1 MKARNKR
8 HASYIQTLVYYDG
21 PVLALLQDRQGNNV
35 VAFAVPDEIEGFDEP
50 FIAKS
55 TSPKLLSDYLRQ
67 RIDLSYLMRERR
79 GGEPYL
85 FDWAKFENE
94 VQLVPAETV
103 VEDVAN
109 LLPSP
114 GFFARNHTEQFKGI
128 KLSVL
133 ASHTYRIDGRWSA
146 NDFSRFYAKLDD
158 LYSLFSY
165 LDEVRDATGPLAQK
179 LVEKIAKYPWQR
191 GGSYLGFF
199 RDIAAE
205 SKEDYPLQV
214 SKIKYASPGVIEVK
228 GVYSSLAQIDALVGI
243 FDANKADLS
252 SLYRELH
259 GILERDSVLGTGD
272 QDFSNSATAKMA
284 VERADKLLVGLSV
297 SDPNAVKE
305 ACQNHFVPY
314 AKIALAIYR
323 RGEEFHRFHA
333 EGRMRLPS
341 EFSSSGR

>member
-1 MKARNKR
+1 M
-8 HASYIQTLVYYDG
+8 YYDG
-21 PVLALLQDRQGNNV
+21 PILALLQDRQGNNI
-35 VAFAVPDEIEGFDEP
+35 VAFAVSDEVEGFDEP

-79 GGEPYL
+79 GGEPYM
-85 FDWAKFENE
+85 FDWAKFEDE
-94 VQLVPAETV
+94 VQLIPAEAV
-103 VEDVAN
+103 VENVSE

-128 KLSVL
+128 KVSSLT
-133 ASHTYRIDGRWSA
+133 SHSYRIDGRWSA

-165 LDEVRDATGPLAQK
+165 LGEVRDASGPLAQN

-199 RDIAAE
+199 KDIAAGA
-205 SKEDYPLQV
+205 KEDYPLQV

-228 GVYSSLAQIDALVGI
+228 GVYSSLTQIDALIGI
-243 FDANKADLS
+243 FDSKKSDLS
-252 SLYRELH
+252 TLYRELH
-259 GILERDSVLGTGD
+259 GILDRDGVLGTD
-272 QDFSNSATAKMA
+272 NKDFSNKATERMA
-284 VERADKLLVGLSV
+284 VERSDSLLAGLGVAD
-297 SDPNAVKE
+297 PEAVKD

-323 RGEEFHRFHA
+323 RGEDFHRFHA

-341 EFSSSGR
+341 EVSSSGR

>member
-8 HASYIQTLVYYDG
+8 HASYVQTLVYYDG
-21 PVLALLQDRQGNNV
+21 PVLALLQDRKGNNV
-35 VAFAVPDEIEGFDEP
+35 VAFAVPDGIEGFDEP

-85 FDWAKFENE
+85 FDWAKFEDE

-103 VEDVAN
+103 VEDVAD

-128 KLSVL
+128 KLSPL

-199 RDIAAE
+199 RDIAAD

-228 GVYSSLAQIDALVGI
+228 GVNSSLLQIDALVGI
-243 FDANKADLS
+243 FDSSKSDLS

-259 GILERDSVLGTGD
+259 GILDRDGVLGTD
-272 QDFSNSATAKMA
+272 AKEFSNKVTERMA
-284 VERADKLLVGLSV
+284 EDRADRLLEGLNV
-297 SDPNAVKE
+297 TNPGAVKG
-305 ACQNHFVPY
+305 ACQHHLVPY
-314 AKIALAIYR
+314 SKIALAIYR

-341 EFSSSGR
+341 EVSSSGR